1 MLHYLAVHKTLSL
14 NNLDIRGGGLLAFL
28 TVALC
33 RPGSF
38 GAGERRPFSDG
49 TLPNFVVPTNDKEQR
64 RLRSVFAD
72 PTSGLNNRMSEANGF
87 DEDACWPN
95 VQQNEV
101 KHR

>member
-1 MLHYLAVHKTLSL
+1 MSTRVFSEWGSVDRSVTAHLS
-14 NNLDIRGGGLLAFL
+14 ISSS
-28 TVALC
+28 
-33 RPGSF
+33 RP
-38 GAGERRPFSDG
+38 
-49 TLPNFVVPTNDKEQR
+49 TTKEQR

-72 PTSGLNNRMSEANGF
+72 SASGLINRMPEANGV

>member
-1 MLHYLAVHKTLSL
+1 MSTRV
-14 NNLDIRGGGLLAFL
+14 
-28 TVALC
+28 
-33 RPGSF
+33 F
-38 GAGERRPFSDG
+38 GTGERRPFGDG
-49 TLPNFVVPTNDKEQR
+49 TPPNFVVPANDMEQR

-72 PTSGLNNRMSEANGF
+72 PASGLINRMPEANGV